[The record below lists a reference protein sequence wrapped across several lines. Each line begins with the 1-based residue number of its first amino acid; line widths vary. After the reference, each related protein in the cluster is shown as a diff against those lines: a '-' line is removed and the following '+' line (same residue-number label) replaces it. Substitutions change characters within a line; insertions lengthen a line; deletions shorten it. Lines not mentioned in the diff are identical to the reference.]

1 MGIEVSAPADNG
13 SLHCQIRITI
23 LVTHRMTVRAN
34 GCGMAQCVLPA
45 FSLSS
50 VHPQDFY
57 FEAIKEPIFTL
68 NQSA

>member
-1 MGIEVSAPADNG
+1 
-13 SLHCQIRITI
+13 
-23 LVTHRMTVRAN
+23 MTVRAN